1 MSEMQKLDVLVVGAG
16 PTGLLLASELARR
29 GVQVRLIERRNLP
42 AEHSRALAV
51 VPRTMEMLDQLGL
64 ANAFITPSHK
74 AKGICFYGRDRKEAF
89 RSSMNELPSE
99 FPYFLLLPQTETEL
113 LLVDHARKVGVKI
126 ERGLGF
132 LSMVQ
137 TGQGVLATLERMDGT
152 REEVNASYVVG
163 CDGSRS
169 AVRQAAGLEFNGG
182 GYGQSW
188 LLADVVLDP
197 ALDPNWLH
205 GFTSIDGPI
214 FFFPLPN
221 HIWRIVLLRKRGENA
236 TTEVSMHEIVETL
249 EKNHF
254 GHLRARDPSWLAGF
268 GIQHRRTVHIRMGRV
283 FLCGDAAHVHSPA
296 GGQGM
301 NMGLGDAFN
310 LGWKLA
316 HVIHGNSREEILD
329 SYEEERM
336 PVIDGV
342 MRMTDQMTKLISA
355 TDGPRVWIREWIL
368 PIVAKMG
375 FAAKMAMRLSQLSLG
390 YPHSSIVLPGR
401 VAAGAKPGERV
412 PPLSFLDLAT
422 KRASRT
428 PDLFGKGKIV
438 FLVMPDLGIGSEGM
452 REVMDRR
459 LDLIDWQWMVKK
471 GSRKPSEARIGEL
484 VWVDEGGKVREELGV
499 GDHPSFALLRPDG
512 IVMARGELCETQLMQ
527 DFLCRVFGGSISGRF
542 SS

>member
-1 MSEMQKLDVLVVGAG
+1 
-16 PTGLLLASELARR
+16 
-29 GVQVRLIERRNLP
+29 
-42 AEHSRALAV
+42 
-51 VPRTMEMLDQLGL
+51 MEMLDQLGL

-74 AKGICFYGRDRKEAF
+74 ANGICFYGRDRKEAF
-89 RSSMNELPSE
+89 RSSMNELPSK

-113 LLVDHARKVGVKI
+113 LLVDHARKLGVEI
-126 ERGLGF
+126 ERGVGF

-152 REEVNASYVVG
+152 REEVNAFYVVG

-182 GYGQSW
+182 GYDQNW

-197 ALDPNWLH
+197 TLDRSWLH

-221 HIWRIVLLRKRGENA
+221 NIWRIVFLRKPGKSA
-236 TTEVSMHEIVETL
+236 TTEVSMNEIVETL
-249 EKNHF
+249 EKNHL

-268 GIQHRRTVHIRMGRV
+268 GIQHRRTGHLRMGRV
-283 FLCGDAAHVHSPA
+283 FLCGDAAHLHSPA

-316 HVIHGNSREEILD
+316 HVINGNSQEEILD
-329 SYEEERM
+329 SYEEERT

-342 MRMTDQMTKLISA
+342 MRMTDQMTKLITA
-355 TDGPRVWIREWIL
+355 TAGPRVWIREWIL

-375 FAAKMAMRLSQLSLG
+375 FAAKMAMRLSQLSMG
-390 YPHSSIVLPGR
+390 YPHSSIILPGR
-401 VAAGAKPGERV
+401 VTAGAKPGERV

-471 GSRKPSEARIGEL
+471 GSGKASEARSGEL
-484 VWVDEGGKVREELGV
+484 VWVDEGGRVREELGV

-512 IVMARGELCETQLMQ
+512 IVMARGELCETQLME
-527 DFLCRVFGGSISGRF
+527 DFLRRVFG
-542 SS
+542 

>member
-1 MSEMQKLDVLVVGAG
+1 MSEITKVDVLVVGAG

-29 GVQVRLIERRNLP
+29 GVRVRLIEKRTFP

-51 VPRTMEMLDQLGL
+51 LPRTMEMMDQLGL
-64 ANAFITPSHK
+64 ANAFIAPSHK
-74 AKGICFYGRDRKEAF
+74 ANGICFYGRGRKEAF

-99 FPYFLLLPQTETEL
+99 FPFFLLLPQTETEMI
-113 LLVDHARKVGVKI
+113 LVNHARKTGVEI
-126 ERGLGF
+126 ERGVSLS
-132 LSMVQ
+132 SMVQ
-137 TGQGVLATLERMDGT
+137 TKQGVLAALEGMDGT
-152 REEVNASYVVG
+152 TEEIDASYVVG

-169 AVRQAAGLEFNGG
+169 AVRQAAGLEFQGG
-182 GYGQSW
+182 GYDQSW
-188 LLADVVLDP
+188 ILADVVLDP

-221 HIWRIVLLRKRGENA
+221 NIWRIVLLRKRGGA
-236 TTEVSMHEIVETL
+236 PGAEVSMNEIVEIL
-249 EKNHF
+249 EKNYL
-254 GHLRARDPSWLAGF
+254 GHLRARNPSWLAGF
-268 GIQHRRTVHIRMGRV
+268 GIQHRRTEHLRMGRV

-301 NMGLGDAFN
+301 NTGLGDAFN

-316 HVIHGNSREEILD
+316 SVIKGKAKDELLD

-342 MRMTDQMTKLISA
+342 MRMTDQMTKLITA

-368 PIVAKMG
+368 PIVAKVG
-375 FAAKMAMRLSQLSLG
+375 FAAKMAMRLSQLSMG
-390 YPHSSIVLPGR
+390 YPYSSIVLPGK
-401 VAAGAKPGERV
+401 VTGGAKPGERV
-412 PPLSFLDLAT
+412 PALSFSDLAT

-459 LDLIDWQWMVKK
+459 LDLIDWQWMVRK
-471 GSRKPSEARIGEL
+471 GVGKPSEAKSGEL
-484 VWVDEGGKVREELGV
+484 VWVDEGGRVREELGV
-499 GDHPSFALLRPDG
+499 RDHPSFALLRPDG
-512 IVMARGELCETQLMQ
+512 IVMARGELCETQLLQ
-527 DFLCRVFGGSISGRF
+527 DFLFRVFGEEFKGEG
-542 SS
+542 

>member
-1 MSEMQKLDVLVVGAG
+1 MSEITKVDVLVVGAG
-16 PTGLLLASELARR
+16 PTGLLLASELSRR
-29 GVQVRLIERRNLP
+29 SVRVRLIERRTSP

-51 VPRTMEMLDQLGL
+51 LPRTMEIMDQLGL
-64 ANAFITPSHK
+64 TSEFIAPGHQ
-74 AKGICFYGRDRKEAF
+74 AKGICFYGRDRREAF
-89 RSSMNELPSE
+89 RSSMKELPSE
-99 FPYFLLLPQTETEL
+99 FPFFLLLPQTETENI
-113 LLVDHARKVGVKI
+113 LVNHARKAGVEI

-132 LSMVQ
+132 VSMVQ
-137 TGQGVLATLERMDGT
+137 KGQRVLVALERMDGT
-152 REEVNASYVVG
+152 TEEIDASYVVG

-169 AVRQAAGLEFNGG
+169 AVRQAAGLEFQGE
-182 GYGQSW
+182 GYEQSW
-188 LLADVVLDP
+188 LLADVFLDP
-197 ALDPNWLH
+197 SLDPNWLH

-221 HIWRIVLLRKRGENA
+221 HIWRIVLLRKQGERA
-236 TTEVSMHEIVETL
+236 TTEVSMDEIVEIL

-268 GIQHRRTVHIRMGRV
+268 GIQHRRTLHIRTGRV

-301 NMGLGDAFN
+301 NTGLGDAFN

-316 HVIHGNSREEILD
+316 SVIKGKAKDELLD
-329 SYEEERM
+329 SFEAERM

-342 MRMTDQMTKLISA
+342 MRMTNQMTKLITA
-355 TDGPRVWIREWIL
+355 KDGPLEWIREWIL

-375 FAAKMAMRLSQLSLG
+375 FARKMAMRLSQLSLG
-390 YPHSSIVLPGR
+390 YPYSSIVLPGK
-401 VAAGAKPGERV
+401 VVAGAKPGERV
-412 PPLSFLDLAT
+412 PPLSFSDLAT

-438 FLVMPDLGIGSEGM
+438 FLVMPDLGIGSKGM

-459 LDLIDWQWMVKK
+459 SDLIDWQWMVRK
-471 GSRKPSEARIGEL
+471 GAGRPTEARNGEFI
-484 VWVDEGGKVREELGV
+484 WVDEEGKVREELGV
-499 GDHPSFALLRPDG
+499 EDHPSYALLRPDG

-527 DFLCRVFGGSISGRF
+527 DFLCRVFGKEFKGGG
-542 SS
+542 

>member
-1 MSEMQKLDVLVVGAG
+1 MSEMHKVDVLVVGAG

-29 GVQVRLIERRNLP
+29 GARVRLIERRTLP

-64 ANAFITPSHK
+64 ANAFITRSHK

-113 LLVDHARKVGVKI
+113 LLVDYARKAGVEI
-126 ERGLGF
+126 ERGVGF

-152 REEVNASYVVG
+152 REQVNASYVVG

-169 AVRQAAGLEFNGG
+169 VVRHAAGLEFNGG

-221 HIWRIVLLRKRGENA
+221 SIWRIVLLRKRGKNA
-236 TTEVSMHEIVETL
+236 TTEVSMNEIVETL
-249 EKNHF
+249 EKNHL

-268 GIQHRRTVHIRMGRV
+268 GIEHRRTVHIRMGRV

-301 NMGLGDAFN
+301 NTGLGDAFN

-316 HVIHGNSREEILD
+316 TVIQGKAKEKLLD
-329 SYEEERM
+329 SYEMERM

-342 MRMTDQMTKLISA
+342 MRMTDQMTKLITA
-355 TDGPRVWIREWIL
+355 MDGPRLWIREWVL

-375 FAAKMAMRLSQLSLG
+375 FAAKMAMRLSQLSMG

-401 VAAGAKPGERV
+401 VAVGAQPGERV
-412 PPLSFLDLAT
+412 PSLSFSDLAT
-422 KRASRT
+422 MRASRT
-428 PDLFGKGKIV
+428 PDLFREGKIV

-459 LDLIDWQWMVKK
+459 SNLIDWQWMVKK
-471 GSRKPSEARIGEL
+471 GVGRPTEARSGDLI
-484 VWVDEGGKVREELGV
+484 WVDEEGKVRQKLGV
-499 GDHPSFALLRPDG
+499 QDHPSFALLRPDG
-512 IVMARGELCETQLMQ
+512 IVMARGELCETQLLH
-527 DFLCRVFGGSISGRF
+527 DFLCRVFGEDYKGEG
-542 SS
+542 

>member
-1 MSEMQKLDVLVVGAG
+1 MSEIAKVDVLVVGAG

-29 GVQVRLIERRNLP
+29 GVGVRLIEKRAFP

-51 VPRTMEMLDQLGL
+51 LPRTMEMMDQLGL
-64 ANAFITPSHK
+64 ANAFINSSHQ
-74 AKGICFYGRDRKEAF
+74 AKGICFYGRDRREAF
-89 RSSMNELPSE
+89 RSSMNELPCE
-99 FPYFLLLPQTETEL
+99 FPFFLLLSQTKTEMIL
-113 LLVDHARKVGVKI
+113 RDHARKAGVEI
-126 ERGLGF
+126 ERGMSF
-132 LSMVQ
+132 LRMVQ
-137 TGQGVLATLERMDGT
+137 KGQSVLATLERMDGT
-152 REEVNASYVVG
+152 TEEIDASYVVG

-205 GFTSIDGPI
+205 GFTSIDGLI

-221 HIWRIVLLRKRGENA
+221 HIWRIVLLRKRGEGA
-236 TTEVSMHEIVETL
+236 TTEVSMDEIVETL
-249 EKNHF
+249 EKNHL

-316 HVIHGNSREEILD
+316 SVILGKAKEELLD
-329 SYEEERM
+329 SYEAERM

-342 MRMTDQMTKLISA
+342 MRMTDQITKLITA

-401 VAAGAKPGERV
+401 VTAGAKPGERV

-452 REVMDRR
+452 REVMDGRS
-459 LDLIDWQWMVKK
+459 DLIDWQWMVKK
-471 GSRKPSEARIGEL
+471 GAGRPTEARIGEL
-484 VWVDEGGKVREELGV
+484 IWVDEDGKVREELGV
-499 GDHPSFALLRPDG
+499 EDHPSFALLRPDG

-527 DFLCRVFGGSISGRF
+527 DFLCRVFGEEYKGGG
-542 SS
+542 

>member
-1 MSEMQKLDVLVVGAG
+1 MSEIKKVDVLVVGAG

-29 GVQVRLIERRNLP
+29 GVGVRLIEKRTFS

-51 VPRTMEMLDQLGL
+51 LPRTMEMMDQLGL
-64 ANAFITPSHK
+64 ANAFTALSHQ
-74 AKGICFYGRDRKEAF
+74 AKGICFYGRDRREAF
-89 RSSMNELPSE
+89 RSSLSDLPCK
-99 FPYFLLLPQTETEL
+99 FPFFLLLPQTETEMIL
-113 LLVDHARKVGVKI
+113 RDHARKAGVEI
-126 ERGLGF
+126 ERGMSF
-132 LSMVQ
+132 LRMVQ
-137 TGQGVLATLERMDGT
+137 KGQRVLATLERMDGT
-152 REEVNASYVVG
+152 TEEIDASYVVG

-169 AVRQAAGLEFNGG
+169 AVRQATGLEFQGG
-182 GYGQSW
+182 GYDQSW

-197 ALDPNWLH
+197 RLDPNWLH

-221 HIWRIVLLRKRGENA
+221 SIWRIVLLRKRGESA
-236 TTEVSMHEIVETL
+236 TTEVSMNEIVEIL
-249 EKNHF
+249 NKNHL

-268 GIQHRRTVHIRMGRV
+268 GIEHRRTEHLRMGRV
-283 FLCGDAAHVHSPA
+283 FLCGDAAHVHSPV

-301 NMGLGDAFN
+301 NTGLGDSFN

-316 HVIHGNSREEILD
+316 SVILGKAKEELLD

-342 MRMTDQMTKLISA
+342 MRMTDQMTKLVSA

-401 VAAGAKPGERV
+401 VTAGAKPGERV
-412 PPLSFLDLAT
+412 PPLSFSDLAT

-438 FLVMPDLGIGSEGM
+438 FLVMPDLGIGPEGM
-452 REVMDRR
+452 REVVDRCAAS
-459 LDLIDWQWMVKK
+459 IDWQWMLKK
-471 GSRKPSEARIGEL
+471 GGAPPHEVRRGEM
-484 VWVDEGGKVREELGV
+484 VWVDENRSVREELGV
-499 GDHPSFALLRPDG
+499 EDHPSYALLRPDG
-512 IVMARGELCETQLMQ
+512 IVMARGELCETQLLQ
-527 DFLCRVFGGSISGRF
+527 DFLCRAFGKEFKGGG
-542 SS
+542 

>member
-1 MSEMQKLDVLVVGAG
+1 MSEIKKVDVLVVGAG

-29 GVQVRLIERRNLP
+29 GVGVHLIERRTIP

-51 VPRTMEMLDQLGL
+51 VPRTMEMMDQLGL
-64 ANAFITPSHK
+64 ANAFIAPSHK
-74 AKGICFYGRDRKEAF
+74 AKGICFYGRDQREAF
-89 RSSMNELPSE
+89 RLSMNELPSE
-99 FPYFLLLPQTETEL
+99 FPFFLLLPQTKTEMIL
-113 LLVDHARKVGVKI
+113 MNHAQKAGVEI

-137 TGQGVLATLERMDGT
+137 SGQGVLVTLERMDGT
-152 REEVNASYVVG
+152 REEIDASYVVG
-163 CDGSRS
+163 CDGSGS
-169 AVRQAAGLEFNGG
+169 VVRQAAGLELQGG
-182 GYGQSW
+182 GYDQSW

-197 ALDPNWLH
+197 RLDPNWLH
-205 GFTSIDGPI
+205 GFTSVDGPI

-221 HIWRIVLLRKRGENA
+221 NIWRIVLLRKRGASA
-236 TTEVSMHEIVETL
+236 TNEVAMSEIVEIL
-249 EKNHF
+249 VKNHL

-268 GIQHRRTVHIRMGRV
+268 GIQHRKTVHIRTGRV

-316 HVIHGNSREEILD
+316 HVIHRNSQEEILD

-336 PVIDGV
+336 PLIDGV
-342 MRMTDQMTKLISA
+342 MRMTDQMTKLITA
-355 TDGPRVWIREWIL
+355 TDGPRVWIREWIV

-375 FAAKMAMRLSQLSLG
+375 FAAKIAMRLSQLSLG
-390 YPHSSIVLPGR
+390 YRHSSVVLSGK
-401 VAAGAKPGERV
+401 VAVGAKPGERV

-452 REVMDRR
+452 REVMDQRS
-459 LDLIDWQWMVKK
+459 DLIDWQWMVEK
-471 GSRKPSEARIGEL
+471 GAGRPKEARNGEF
-484 VWVDEGGKVREELGV
+484 VWVDEDGKVREQLGIE
-499 GDHPSFALLRPDG
+499 DHPSFALLRPDG
-512 IVMARGELCETQLMQ
+512 IVMARGELCESQLLQ
-527 DFLCRVFGGSISGRF
+527 DFLCRVFGEQFKGGG
-542 SS
+542 

>member
-1 MSEMQKLDVLVVGAG
+1 MSEMQKVDVLVVGAG
-16 PTGLLLASELARR
+16 PTGLLLASELSRR
-29 GVQVRLIERRNLP
+29 GARVRLIERRTLP

-64 ANAFITPSHK
+64 ANAFITRSHK

-89 RSSMNELPSE
+89 RSSMNELPGE

-113 LLVDHARKVGVKI
+113 LLVDYARKAGVEI
-126 ERGLGF
+126 ERGVGF

-152 REEVNASYVVG
+152 REQVNASYVVG

-169 AVRQAAGLEFNGG
+169 VVRQAAGLEFNGG

-221 HIWRIVLLRKRGENA
+221 SIWRIVLLRKRGKSA
-236 TTEVSMHEIVETL
+236 TTEVSMNEIVETL
-249 EKNHF
+249 EKNHL

-268 GIQHRRTVHIRMGRV
+268 GIEHRRTVHIRMGRV

-301 NMGLGDAFN
+301 NTGLGDAFN

-316 HVIHGNSREEILD
+316 TVIQGKAKEKLLD
-329 SYEEERM
+329 SYEMERM

-342 MRMTDQMTKLISA
+342 MRMTDQMTKLITA
-355 TDGPRVWIREWIL
+355 MDGPRLWIREWVL

-375 FAAKMAMRLSQLSLG
+375 FAAKMAMRLSQLSMG

-401 VAAGAKPGERV
+401 VTAGAQPGERV
-412 PPLSFLDLAT
+412 PSLSFSDLAT
-422 KRASRT
+422 MRASRT
-428 PDLFGKGKIV
+428 PDLFREGKIV

-459 LDLIDWQWMVKK
+459 SNLIDWQWMVKK
-471 GSRKPSEARIGEL
+471 GVGRPTEARSGDLI
-484 VWVDEGGKVREELGV
+484 WVDEEGKVRQKLGV
-499 GDHPSFALLRPDG
+499 QDHPSFALLRPDG
-512 IVMARGELCETQLMQ
+512 IVMARGELCETQLLH
-527 DFLCRVFGGSISGRF
+527 DFLCRVFGEDYKGEG
-542 SS
+542 

>member
-1 MSEMQKLDVLVVGAG
+1 MSEMQKVDVLVVGAG
-16 PTGLLLASELARR
+16 PTGLLLASELSRR
-29 GVQVRLIERRNLP
+29 GARVRLIERRTLP

-64 ANAFITPSHK
+64 ANAFITRSHK

-89 RSSMNELPSE
+89 RSSMNELPGE

-113 LLVDHARKVGVKI
+113 LLVDYARKAGVEI
-126 ERGLGF
+126 ERGVGF

-152 REEVNASYVVG
+152 REQVNASYVVG

-169 AVRQAAGLEFNGG
+169 VVRHAAGLEFNGG

-214 FFFPLPN
+214 FFFPLPKS
-221 HIWRIVLLRKRGENA
+221 IWRIVLLRKRGKSA
-236 TTEVSMHEIVETL
+236 TTEVSMNEIVETL
-249 EKNHF
+249 EKNHL

-268 GIQHRRTVHIRMGRV
+268 GIEHRRAVHIRMGRV

-301 NMGLGDAFN
+301 NTGLGDAFN

-316 HVIHGNSREEILD
+316 TVIQGKAKEKLLD
-329 SYEEERM
+329 SYEMERM

-342 MRMTDQMTKLISA
+342 MRMTDQMTKLITA
-355 TDGPRVWIREWIL
+355 MDGPRLWIREWVL

-375 FAAKMAMRLSQLSLG
+375 FAAKMAMRLSQLSMG

-401 VAAGAKPGERV
+401 VTAGAQPGERV
-412 PPLSFLDLAT
+412 PSLSFSDLAT
-422 KRASRT
+422 MRASRT
-428 PDLFGKGKIV
+428 PDLFREGKIV

-459 LDLIDWQWMVKK
+459 SNLIDWQWMVKK
-471 GSRKPSEARIGEL
+471 GVGRPTEARSGEL
-484 VWVDEGGKVREELGV
+484 IWVDEEGKVRQKLGV
-499 GDHPSFALLRPDG
+499 QDHPSFALLRPDG
-512 IVMARGELCETQLMQ
+512 IVMARGELCETQLLH
-527 DFLCRVFGGSISGRF
+527 DFLCRVFGEDYKGEG
-542 SS
+542 

>member
-1 MSEMQKLDVLVVGAG
+1 MSEIAKVDVLVVGAG

-29 GVQVRLIERRNLP
+29 GVRVRLIESRTLP

-51 VPRTMEMLDQLGL
+51 VPRTMEMMDQLGL
-64 ANAFITPSHK
+64 ANAFIAPSHQ
-74 AKGICFYGRDRKEAF
+74 AKGICFYGRDRKETF
-89 RSSMNELPSE
+89 RSSMNELQSE
-99 FPYFLLLPQTETEL
+99 FPFFLLLPQTETEMI
-113 LLVDHARKVGVKI
+113 LVNHARKTGVEI
-126 ERGLGF
+126 ERGVRF
-132 LSMVQ
+132 SSMVQ
-137 TGQGVLATLERMDGT
+137 TGQGVLATFERMDGT
-152 REEVNASYVVG
+152 PEEIDASYVVG

-169 AVRQAAGLEFNGG
+169 AVRQAAGLEFQEG
-182 GYGQSW
+182 GYDQSW

-197 ALDPNWLH
+197 ALDVNWLH

-221 HIWRIVLLRKRGENA
+221 SIWRIVLLRKRGEGA
-236 TTEVSMHEIVETL
+236 TTEVSMNEIVETL
-249 EKNHF
+249 NKNHL

-268 GIQHRRTVHIRMGRV
+268 GIEHHRTEHLRMGRV

-301 NMGLGDAFN
+301 NTGLGDAFN

-316 HVIHGNSREEILD
+316 SVILGKAKEELLD
-329 SYEEERM
+329 SYEAERM

-342 MRMTDQMTKLISA
+342 MRMTDQMTKLITA
-355 TDGPRVWIREWIL
+355 TDGPRVWIRQWIL

-375 FAAKMAMRLSQLSLG
+375 FAAKMAMRLSQLSVG

-412 PPLSFLDLAT
+412 PPLSFWDLAT
-422 KRASRT
+422 NRASRT

-438 FLVMPDLGIGSEGM
+438 FLVMPDLGIGPKGM

-459 LDLIDWQWMVKK
+459 SDLIDWQWMVKK
-471 GSRKPSEARIGEL
+471 GAGRPTEARSGEL
-484 VWVDEGGKVREELGV
+484 VWVDEDGKVRDELGV
-499 GDHPSFALLRPDG
+499 EDHPSFALLRPDG
-512 IVMARGELCETQLMQ
+512 IVMARGELCETQLIQ
-527 DFLCRVFGGSISGRF
+527 DFLCRVFGEELKGGG
-542 SS
+542 

>member
-1 MSEMQKLDVLVVGAG
+1 MSEIVKVDVLVVGAG
-16 PTGLLLASELARR
+16 PTGLLLASELSRR
-29 GVQVRLIERRNLP
+29 GVRVRLIERRTLP

-51 VPRTMEMLDQLGL
+51 VPRTMEMMDQLGL

-113 LLVDHARKVGVKI
+113 LLVDHARKAGVEI

-137 TGQGVLATLERMDGT
+137 MEQRVLATLERMDGT
-152 REEVNASYVVG
+152 REEVSASYVVG

-197 ALDPNWLH
+197 GLDPNWLH

-221 HIWRIVLLRKRGENA
+221 SIWRIVLLRKRGESA
-236 TTEVSMHEIVETL
+236 TTEVSMNEIVETL
-249 EKNHF
+249 EKNHL

-268 GIQHRRTVHIRMGRV
+268 GIEHRRTVHIRMGRV

-301 NMGLGDAFN
+301 NTGLGDAFN

-316 HVIHGNSREEILD
+316 SVIQGKAKEKLLD
-329 SYEEERM
+329 SYEMERM

-342 MRMTDQMTKLISA
+342 MRMTDQMTKLITA
-355 TDGPRVWIREWIL
+355 TDGPRLWIREWVL
-368 PIVAKMG
+368 PIIAKMG
-375 FAAKMAMRLSQLSLG
+375 FAAKMAMRLSQLSMG

-401 VAAGAKPGERV
+401 VTAGAKPGERV
-412 PPLSFLDLAT
+412 PSLSFLDLAT
-422 KRASRT
+422 MRASRT
-428 PDLFGKGKIV
+428 PDLFREGKIV
-438 FLVMPDLGIGSEGM
+438 FLVMPDLGIGSKGM

-459 LDLIDWQWMVKK
+459 SNLIDWQWMVKK
-471 GSRKPSEARIGEL
+471 GVGRPTEARSGEL
-484 VWVDEGGKVREELGV
+484 IWVDEEGKVREKLGV
-499 GDHPSFALLRPDG
+499 QDHPSFALLRPDG
-512 IVMARGELCETQLMQ
+512 IVMARGELCETQLLQ
-527 DFLCRVFGGSISGRF
+527 DFLCRVFGEDYKGEG
-542 SS
+542 

>member
-1 MSEMQKLDVLVVGAG
+1 MTEIAKVDVLVVGAG

-29 GVQVRLIERRNLP
+29 GVGVRLIEKRTLP

-64 ANAFITPSHK
+64 ANSFITPSHK
-74 AKGICFYGRDRKEAF
+74 AKGICFYGRRRKEAF

-99 FPYFLLLPQTETEL
+99 FPYFLLLPQTETEMIL
-113 LLVDHARKVGVKI
+113 RDHARKAGVEI
-126 ERGLGF
+126 ERGMSF
-132 LSMVQ
+132 LRMVQ
-137 TGQGVLATLERMDGT
+137 RGQRVLATLERMDGT
-152 REEVNASYVVG
+152 TEEIDASYVVG

-169 AVRQAAGLEFNGG
+169 AVRQATGLECQGA
-182 GYGQSW
+182 GYDQSW

-197 ALDPNWLH
+197 TLDPDWLH

-221 HIWRIVLLRKRGENA
+221 NIWRIVLLRKRGESA
-236 TTEVSMHEIVETL
+236 GTEVSLNEIVETL
-249 EKNHF
+249 EKNHL
-254 GHLRARDPSWLAGF
+254 GHLRARDPLWLAGF
-268 GIQHRRTVHIRMGRV
+268 GIQHRRTEHLRMGRV

-301 NMGLGDAFN
+301 NTGLGDAFN

-316 HVIHGNSREEILD
+316 SVILGKAKEELLD
-329 SYEEERM
+329 SYEAERM

-342 MRMTDQMTKLISA
+342 MRMTDQMTKLIIA

-375 FAAKMAMRLSQLSLG
+375 FAAKMALRLSQLSMG
-390 YPHSSIVLPGR
+390 YPYSSIVLPGS
-401 VAAGAKPGERV
+401 VVPGAKPGERV
-412 PPLSFLDLAT
+412 PPLSFSDLAT

-452 REVMDRR
+452 REVIDRR
-459 LDLIDWQWMVKK
+459 SDLIDWQWMVKR
-471 GSRKPSEARIGEL
+471 GAGRPTEARSGEFI
-484 VWVDEGGKVREELGV
+484 WVDENGKVCEELGV

-512 IVMARGELCETQLMQ
+512 IVMARGELCETALLGE
-527 DFLCRVFGGSISGRF
+527 FLDRVFGEEFKGGG
-542 SS
+542 

>member
-1 MSEMQKLDVLVVGAG
+1 MLETRKVDVLVVGAG
-16 PTGLLLASELARR
+16 ATGLLLASELSRR
-29 GVQVRLIERRNLP
+29 SVSVHLIERRTSP

-51 VPRTMEMLDQLGL
+51 LPRTMEMMDQLGL
-64 ANAFITPSHK
+64 ANAFTDPSHQ
-74 AKGICFYGRDRKEAF
+74 AKGICFYGHDRKEAF

-99 FPYFLLLPQTETEL
+99 FPFFLLLPQTETEMI
-113 LLVDHARKVGVKI
+113 LVDHARKVGVEI
-126 ERGLGF
+126 ERGVVF
-132 LSMVQ
+132 VSMVQ

-152 REEVNASYVVG
+152 SEKIDASYVVG

-169 AVRQAAGLEFNGG
+169 AVRQATGLEFQGG
-182 GYGQSW
+182 GYDQSW

-197 ALDPNWLH
+197 GLDPNWLH

-221 HIWRIVLLRKRGENA
+221 SIWRIVLLRRRGESA
-236 TTEVSMHEIVETL
+236 TADVSMNEIVESL
-249 EKNHF
+249 SKNHL

-268 GIQHRRTVHIRMGRV
+268 GIQHRRTVHIRAGRV

-316 HVIHGNSREEILD
+316 LVIHGNAREEILD
-329 SYEEERM
+329 SYEEERV

-342 MRMTDQMTKLISA
+342 MRMTDQMTKLITA

-368 PIVAKMG
+368 PIIAKLG
-375 FAAKMAMRLSQLSLG
+375 FAAKMAMRLSQLSVG
-390 YPHSSIVLPGR
+390 YPHSSIVLPGK

-412 PPLSFLDLAT
+412 PPLSFSDLAT

-428 PDLFGKGKIV
+428 PDLFAMGKIV
-438 FLVMPDLGIGSEGM
+438 FLVMPDLGIGSKGM

-459 LDLIDWQWMVKK
+459 SDLIDWQWMINK
-471 GSRKPSEARIGEL
+471 GAGRPTEARVGES
-484 VWVDEGGKVREELGV
+484 VWVDDDGKVRQELGLE
-499 GDHPSFALLRPDG
+499 DHPSYALLRPDG

-527 DFLCRVFGGSISGRF
+527 DFLCRVFGKEFKGGG
-542 SS
+542 

>member
-1 MSEMQKLDVLVVGAG
+1 MSEIVKVDVLVVGAG
-16 PTGLLLASELARR
+16 PTGLLLASDLSRR
-29 GVQVRLIERRNLP
+29 GVRVRLIERRTLP

-51 VPRTMEMLDQLGL
+51 VPRTMEMMDQLGL

-113 LLVDHARKVGVKI
+113 LLVDHARKAGVEI

-137 TGQGVLATLERMDGT
+137 MEQRVLATLERMDGT
-152 REEVNASYVVG
+152 REEVSASYVVG

-197 ALDPNWLH
+197 GLDPNWLH

-221 HIWRIVLLRKRGENA
+221 SIWRIVLLRKRGESA
-236 TTEVSMHEIVETL
+236 TTEVSMNEIVETL
-249 EKNHF
+249 EKNHL

-268 GIQHRRTVHIRMGRV
+268 GIEHRRTVHIRMGRV

-301 NMGLGDAFN
+301 NTGLGDAFN

-316 HVIHGNSREEILD
+316 SVIQGKAKEKLLD
-329 SYEEERM
+329 SYELERM

-355 TDGPRVWIREWIL
+355 TDGPRLWIREWVL
-368 PIVAKMG
+368 PIIAKMG
-375 FAAKMAMRLSQLSLG
+375 FAAKMAMRLSQLSMG

-401 VAAGAKPGERV
+401 VTAGAKPGERV
-412 PPLSFLDLAT
+412 PSLSFLDLAT
-422 KRASRT
+422 MRASRT
-428 PDLFGKGKIV
+428 PDLFREGKIV

-459 LDLIDWQWMVKK
+459 SNLIDWQWMVKK
-471 GSRKPSEARIGEL
+471 GVGRPTEARSGEL
-484 VWVDEGGKVREELGV
+484 IWVDEEGKVREKLGV
-499 GDHPSFALLRPDG
+499 QDHPSFALLRPDG
-512 IVMARGELCETQLMQ
+512 IVMARGELCETQLLQ
-527 DFLCRVFGGSISGRF
+527 DFLCRVFGEDYKGEG
-542 SS
+542 